1 MSVSI
6 IMPIYNAEKYLK
18 KSIDSILNQSYKNF
32 ELIIIDDGSNDN
44 SKNIINKYDDIRIKY
59 FYFKHQGISKSLNFA
74 INTAK
79 YNLIFRMDA
88 DDIAHKKRIEI
99 QKLYMDSHPEITLC
113 GTFINILN
121 NKGKNIKKI
130 LPIRYED
137 IKKLIIYN
145 SCVMHPTFCFK
156 KNDIISV
163 GGYNDKFTYAQ
174 DYDLLLRLISAEFKI
189 FNIPKYLL
197 SYRSN
202 NKISSSK
209 LLLKIRYTD
218 LALFLYKKN
227 YTTNLEVL
235 TKYKTINKITNYDK
249 IILYLFQQVNFYRQ
263 KYRLLKFIVI
273 PLSYFISLFHNQLF
287 KFMIMDFIYYFL
299 LKKIKNS

>member
-6 IMPIYNAEKYLK
+6 IMPIYNAEKYIK
-18 KSIDSILNQSYKNF
+18 KSIESILNQSYKNF

-44 SKNIINKYDDIRIKY
+44 SKNIIKKYNDIRIKY
-59 FYFKHQGISKSLNFA
+59 FYFNHQGISKCLNFA
-74 INTAK
+74 IITAK

-88 DDIAHKKRIEI
+88 DDIADKKRIEI
-99 QKLYMDSHPEITLC
+99 QKLYMDTHPEVTLC
-113 GTFINILN
+113 GSFIYILN
-121 NKGKNIKKI
+121 NKGKNTKKN
-130 LPIRYED
+130 LPVQYKD
-137 IKKLIIYN
+137 IKKLIVYN

-163 GGYNDKFTYAQ
+163 GGYNDKFKYAQ
-174 DYDLLLRLISAEFKI
+174 DYDLLLRLITANFKI

-197 SYRSN
+197 SYRPN
-202 NKISSSK
+202 DKISSSK

-218 LALFLYKKN
+218 LALYLYKNN
-227 YTTNLEVL
+227 YTTNLEIL
-235 TKYKTINKITNYDK
+235 KKYKTINKITNYDK
-249 IILYLFQQVNFYRQ
+249 FILNLFRHVNFYRQ

-273 PLSYFISLFHNQLF
+273 PLSYFVALFHNQLL

-299 LKKIKNS
+299 LKKIKN